1 MSFHEKAKEPTLPT
15 AMNNKVLLLIDWEN
29 LFMSLYHAL
38 GMDKMQVEHRIKG
51 IIEWIKK
58 DLGGLL
64 GNYGFL
70 FAPGHLS
77 IYHQA
82 ICARNNLKLII
93 CPKRHLTK
101 PKRNNK
107 TGKLMFEEDTVDENI
122 IWFAETL
129 VDHSHFKIIC
139 LVAGDNDYVPL
150 FEELGQLG
158 IKRAL
163 AVPTIDSL
171 SKTKKLV
178 NLVDKHPETHKK
190 MILRVDQI

>member
-1 MSFHEKAKEPTLPT
+1 MLFRKKAIDD
-15 AMNNKVLLLIDWEN
+15 KVLLLIDWDN
-29 LFMSLYHAL
+29 LFLSLYCTF
-38 GMDKMQVEHRIKG
+38 GVNEMQVERRIRG

-58 DLGGLL
+58 DLGDIW

-77 IYHQA
+77 IFHQE
-82 ICARNNLKLII
+82 ICTRNNLKLII
-93 CPKRHLTK
+93 CPKRHLAI
-101 PKRNNK
+101 PKKNSK
-107 TGKLMFEEDTVDENI
+107 TGKLMSKEDTVDENI
-122 IWFAETL
+122 IWFAKTL
-129 VDHSHFKIIC
+129 AGHPHFKIVC
-139 LVAGDNDYVPL
+139 LVAGDNDYVPM
-150 FEELGQLG
+150 FEELGQRG

-178 NLVDKHPETHKK
+178 NLVDKHTETQKK

>member
-1 MSFHEKAKEPTLPT
+1 MFFRKKAKEPLLST
-15 AMNNKVLLLIDWEN
+15 AMKREVLLLIDWDN
-29 LFMSLYHAL
+29 LFLSLYSRFGIHE
-38 GMDKMQVEHRIKG
+38 MQVERRIKG

-58 DLGGLL
+58 DLGGIW
-64 GNYGFL
+64 GNCGFL

-77 IYHQA
+77 IFHQE

-93 CPKRHLTK
+93 CLKRHLAT
-101 PKRNNK
+101 PKKSDK
-107 TGKLMFEEDTVDENI
+107 TGKLMFKEDTVDENI

-129 VDHSHFKIIC
+129 AGHPYFQIVC

-150 FEELGQLG
+150 FEKLGQRG

-171 SKTKKLV
+171 SKTKKLI
-178 NLVDKHPETHKK
+178 NLVDKHPETQQK